1 VSNLD
6 EVKGFL
12 SDFDIKYKVFDIIF
26 VDARVKNANTLLLLD
41 IPPAKRREIIESIL
55 AADYVHGPLDDTLYG
70 IVSMWVFGKSYKQ
83 QELYI
88 KISMGR
94 PGSSVICISFHP
106 AEKPLHYPYKNP
118 L

>member
-1 VSNLD
+1 MSNLN
-6 EVKGFL
+6 EVETFL
-12 SDFDIKYKVFDIIF
+12 KDFDVKFKVFDIIF

-41 IPPAKRREIIESIL
+41 IPPARRREIIESIL
-55 AADYVHGPLDDTLYG
+55 AADYVQGPLDDTLYG
-70 IVSMWVFGKSYKQ
+70 VASLWVFGKIYKQ

-94 PGSSVICISFHP
+94 PGGSVICISFHP